1 MPMLGQSAQMEQCK
15 LAVQVCTITKF
26 NKQEENTM
34 VKTICEKIMTKE
46 ITSVELKSVL
56 GKELYICNGNCWTDV
71 LDEFG
76 FTYSSEQ
83 FCQYIADYEAWAEL
97 NNVYV
102 EILEGK
108 AEFRSSINAAKELLK
123 EWLEYNELEKFRSLY
138 STLSARQKEAV
149 LCILRYSEILD
160 MDLMCPTTSELSLLW
175 KDSIKKQKHKANL
188 LIPVME
194 TDCTYTI
201 NLFTGKVVGYA
212 DIDTVEDIL

>member
-1 MPMLGQSAQMEQCK
+1 M
-15 LAVQVCTITKF
+15 T
-26 NKQEENTM
+26 
-34 VKTICEKIMTKE
+34 KTIYTRIMTKE

-56 GKELYICNGNCWTDV
+56 GRELYICNGNCWTDV

-83 FCQYIADYEAWAEL
+83 FCQYISDYKAWAEL

-123 EWLEYNELEKFRSLY
+123 EWLEYNELFDFMSLY

-149 LCILRYSEILD
+149 VLVLRHSEILD
-160 MDLMCPTTSELSLLW
+160 TDLMCPATSELSLLW

-212 DIDTVEDIL
+212 DIDTVKDIL

>member
-1 MPMLGQSAQMEQCK
+1 MA
-15 LAVQVCTITKF
+15 
-26 NKQEENTM
+26 
-34 VKTICEKIMTKE
+34 KTIYEKIMERK
-46 ITSVELKSVL
+46 ITSVELKSIL
-56 GKELYICNGNCWTDV
+56 GRELYICNGNCWTDV

>member
-1 MPMLGQSAQMEQCK
+1 M
-15 LAVQVCTITKF
+15 T
-26 NKQEENTM
+26 
-34 VKTICEKIMTKE
+34 KTIYTRIMTKE

-56 GKELYICNGNCWTDV
+56 GRELYICNGNCWTDV

-123 EWLEYNELEKFRSLY
+123 EWLEYNELFDFMSLY

-149 LCILRYSEILD
+149 VLALRHSEILD
-160 MDLMCPTTSELSLLW
+160 TDLMCPATSELSLLW

-201 NLFTGKVVGYA
+201 NLFTGKVINYA

>member
-1 MPMLGQSAQMEQCK
+1 
-15 LAVQVCTITKF
+15 
-26 NKQEENTM
+26 M

-56 GKELYICNGNCWTDV
+56 GRELYICNGNCWTDV

-123 EWLEYNELEKFRSLY
+123 EWLEYNELEEFRSLY

-212 DIDTVEDIL
+212 DIDTIEDIL

>member
-1 MPMLGQSAQMEQCK
+1 MKKA
-15 LAVQVCTITKF
+15 TIF
-26 NKQEENTM
+26 NR
-34 VKTICEKIMTKE
+34 IMSHET
-46 ITSVELKSVL
+46 TSVELKSVL
-56 GKELYICNGNCWTDV
+56 GRELYIYSNGTWTDV
-71 LDEFG
+71 LNEFG
-76 FTYSSEQ
+76 FSYTPEA

-123 EWLEYNELEKFRSLY
+123 EWLEYNELFDFMSLY

-149 LCILRYSEILD
+149 VLVLRHSEILD
-160 MDLMCPTTSELSLLW
+160 TDLMCPATSELSLLW

>member
-1 MPMLGQSAQMEQCK
+1 MS
-15 LAVQVCTITKF
+15 
-26 NKQEENTM
+26 
-34 VKTICEKIMTKE
+34 KTIYEKIMERK

-56 GKELYICNGNCWTDV
+56 GRELYICNNGNWTDV
-71 LDEFG
+71 LNEFS
-76 FTYSSEQ
+76 FSYTPEQ
-83 FCQYIADYEAWAEL
+83 FCQYISDCKAWAEL

-108 AEFRSSINAAKELLK
+108 AEFRSSINAAKEVLK
-123 EWLEYNELEKFRSLY
+123 KWLEYNELEEFRSLY

-201 NLFTGKVVGYA
+201 NLFTGKVINYA

>member
-1 MPMLGQSAQMEQCK
+1 M
-15 LAVQVCTITKF
+15 T
-26 NKQEENTM
+26 
-34 VKTICEKIMTKE
+34 KTIYTRIMTKE

-56 GKELYICNGNCWTDV
+56 GRELYICNGNCWTDV

-123 EWLEYNELEKFRSLY
+123 EWLEYNELFDFMSLY

-149 LCILRYSEILD
+149 VLVLRHSEILD
-160 MDLMCPTTSELSLLW
+160 TDLMCPATSELSLLW

>member
-1 MPMLGQSAQMEQCK
+1 M
-15 LAVQVCTITKF
+15 T
-26 NKQEENTM
+26 
-34 VKTICEKIMTKE
+34 KTIYTRIMTKE

-56 GKELYICNGNCWTDV
+56 GRELYICNGNCWTDV

-108 AEFRSSINAAKELLK
+108 AEFRSSINAAKEVLK
-123 EWLEYNELEKFRSLY
+123 EWLEYNELEEFRSLY

-160 MDLMCPTTSELSLLW
+160 MDLMCPTTNELSLLW
-175 KDSIKKQKHKANL
+175 KGNKKLKKCLFVPIKGPDYELTVN
-188 LIPVME
+188 M
-194 TDCTYTI
+194 
-201 NLFTGKVVGYA
+201 FTGEVVEYVDM
-212 DIDTVEDIL
+212 DIIEGNF